1 MAEGAVAQ
9 LKDVPGTI
17 GGTARRKPFL
27 AIGVMV
33 GVLVIVLLIEAF
45 KPGLITGPIRK
56 GLRAIGVSSA

>member
-17 GGTARRKPFL
+17 GGTVRSKPFL
-27 AIGVMV
+27 AVGVMV
-33 GVLVIVLLIEAF
+33 GVLVIVLLVEAF

-56 GLRAIGVSSA
+56 ALRAVGVSNA